1 VAGCAESLEAF
12 RRVFGSRFETA
23 RARESGAATLLNLV
37 MVGGELAVAEVL
49 AVGGAEE
56 TVRELA
62 EDSAASPEAEALLR
76 ALEGAAR
83 RREHRLADFLNGLV
97 QSDPY
102 IASPSSAP
110 THG

>member
-1 VAGCAESLEAF
+1 MAECAESLEAF
-12 RRVFGSRFETA
+12 RRVFGFQIRDGEGQGE
-23 RARESGAATLLNLV
+23 RAATLLNLV
-37 MVGGELAVAEVL
+37 VAGGELAVAEVL

-56 TVRELA
+56 AVRELA
-62 EDSAASPEAEALLR
+62 DDSAASPEAEALLR

-102 IASPSSAP
+102 IASPSSAS

>member
-1 VAGCAESLEAF
+1 MFGFQIRDGEGQGQRGRHATQP
-12 RRVFGSRFETA
+12 RRDG
-23 RARESGAATLLNLV
+23 
-37 MVGGELAVAEVL
+37 EVL

-62 EDSAASPEAEALLR
+62 EDRAASPEAEALLR
-76 ALEGAAR
+76 ALEDAAR

-102 IASPSSAP
+102 IASLSSTS